1 MINASIVSSL
11 LSEKFSQ
18 SEASI
23 KVNLRAPSIRE
34 QEIANHLAELL
45 NSIINSHTFTVESE
59 STLVYISNELSE
71 DDVDQYVASDDS
83 ELDPDFNDTGDDEAR
98 QSYLPVHDLGLR
110 RWDLEKAKQELLHD
124 FVASEKWLFNF
135 KIQHNICSR
144 KVTKVVT
151 TKQVTNQEEVQHS
164 ADEFVSRVRDLLPK
178 YDPDYVINTDQ
189 SGIQLEFHSTRT
201 LSYKGETTTALTV
214 RSKNAI
220 THSFTVQPCVSLSG
234 KLVGPLFLCLKE
246 STSYLSENVRDRLF
260 KASNIV
266 VSCSTS
272 GKLTTVLVKFWRDNV
287 LLPSISS
294 HRTLLIFDCWSGQG
308 NTTGIYDNIK
318 NLHRLEIP
326 KHTTAQIQ
334 PLDLFYNNQH
344 KYIARRMFDRVLLD
358 GLDINLSER
367 NCIIRSQSLIY
378 N

>member
-1 MINASIVSSL
+1 MINASIVFSL

-23 KVNLRAPSIRE
+23 KVNFRAPFIRE

-45 NSIINSHTFTVESE
+45 HSIINSHTFTVESE
-59 STLVYISNELSE
+59 STLDYISNELSE

-83 ELDPDFNDTGDDEAR
+83 ELDPDFNDTGDDEGGVLLQNFSLDYMKKVVEYYDEKDPLTEKRRRSWKNVKHRFQRVRDLSYISRFRAYIEKGGTRMQKLENVNNYVYHKFEQAR
-98 QSYLPVHDLGLR
+98 QSYLPVHDLDLR
-110 RWDLEKAKQELLHD
+110 RWGLEKAKQELLHD

-151 TKQVTNQEEVQHS
+151 TKQVTNKEEVQHS
-164 ADEFVSRVRDLLPK
+164 ADEFVSSVRDLVPK

-234 KLVGPLFLCLKE
+234 KLVGPLFLGLKE
-246 STSYLSENVRDRLF
+246 STGYLSENVR
-260 KASNIV
+260 
-266 VSCSTS
+266 VSVS
-272 GKLTTVLVKFWRDNV
+272 
-287 LLPSISS
+287 
-294 HRTLLIFDCWSGQG
+294 
-308 NTTGIYDNIK
+308 
-318 NLHRLEIP
+318 
-326 KHTTAQIQ
+326 
-334 PLDLFYNNQH
+334 
-344 KYIARRMFDRVLLD
+344 
-358 GLDINLSER
+358 
-367 NCIIRSQSLIY
+367 
-378 N
+378 